1 MDTDSLCRATR
12 RDGQPCTMKAGE
24 DDYCFA
30 HSPAVAERRRAGNAQ
45 GGRNKATP
53 RRLERLIP
61 SSLRPTLET
70 LFTAL
75 DEVHDGTLDP
85 RQASAMASLA
95 GAIGRLYETASLE
108 ERLEAIEK
116 AHEQNIG

>member
-1 MDTDSLCRATR
+1 MDTHCQATTKDR
-12 RDGQPCTMKAGE
+12 QPCRGVARPSGF
-24 DDYCFA
+24 CFA
-30 HSPAVAERRRAGNAQ
+30 HDPDLQQARHDGAARGGQ
-45 GGRNKATP
+45 GKSTTA
-53 RRLERLIP
+53 RLARLIP

-95 GAIGRLYETASLE
+95 SAIGRLYETASIE
-108 ERLEAIEK
+108 QRLEAIEK
-116 AHEQNIG
+116 MNEQNVG